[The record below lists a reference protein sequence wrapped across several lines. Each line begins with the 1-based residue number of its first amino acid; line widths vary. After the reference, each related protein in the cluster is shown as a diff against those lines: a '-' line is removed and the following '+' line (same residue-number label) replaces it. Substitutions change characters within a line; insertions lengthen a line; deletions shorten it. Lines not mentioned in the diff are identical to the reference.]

1 MKQNNRTWVLGLI
14 VVVLAVALAL
24 SAGVGAEGA
33 SPRRGLDTLPEGM
46 VSSMAPVQT
55 DTTLKAWWPTV
66 NYETDGS
73 LELRS
78 PGISRPLIQ
87 FDLSGVD
94 FQPGMCVCNATLKLY
109 VKSRSNAS
117 TLWVSA
123 YPVTTTWQPSQVSW
137 NLAAEDT
144 PWQAAGCDGDEDRW
158 HEDEATEVHRVRDWI
173 EIDVTDMVAEW
184 LNGSMD
190 NNGMLLIGRAGT
202 SVAYVLAS
210 SEYLEGAYAPQ
221 LEVVTMALP
230 TPEPTEVPE
239 PILVIDKIGPSG
251 TLELGDYYTVTYDI
265 TVSNPSDR
273 DLSGVVVT
281 DVLPLGT
288 EMLNCSLGGLLDAGS
303 GLVEWTIGDLSAG
316 MSSTVQI
323 ELGVLTWVRGD
334 GILINLARATH
345 AEAEDAVAEGSWA
358 MPIVVPT
365 VAPSPTPCRMYLPL
379 IFCP

>member
-46 VSSMAPVQT
+46 VSSMAPVET

-210 SEYLEGAYAPQ
+210 SEYLEGAYGERDSMLVYLKTWPLYGSLRSDPRFTPL
-221 LEVVTMALP
+221 LE
-230 TPEPTEVPE
+230 
-239 PILVIDKIGPSG
+239 KIG
-251 TLELGDYYTVTYDI
+251 L
-265 TVSNPSDR
+265 
-273 DLSGVVVT
+273 
-281 DVLPLGT
+281 
-288 EMLNCSLGGLLDAGS
+288 
-303 GLVEWTIGDLSAG
+303 
-316 MSSTVQI
+316 
-323 ELGVLTWVRGD
+323 
-334 GILINLARATH
+334 
-345 AEAEDAVAEGSWA
+345 
-358 MPIVVPT
+358 
-365 VAPSPTPCRMYLPL
+365 
-379 IFCP
+379 